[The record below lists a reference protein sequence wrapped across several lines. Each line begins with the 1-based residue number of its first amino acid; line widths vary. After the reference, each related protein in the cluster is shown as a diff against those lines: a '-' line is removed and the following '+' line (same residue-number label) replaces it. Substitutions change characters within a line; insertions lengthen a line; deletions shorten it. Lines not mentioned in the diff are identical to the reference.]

1 MSKPPPPPRPA
12 PRLREVAVE
21 RAPIPPPPLD
31 IPVELDVPT
40 QKLLSDA
47 IAKAIAE
54 QLGSVRIS
62 SVPPPKPKSESS
74 TPPPSGIR
82 ASMRAAADVGSRV
95 VGTGGKVAIFGSG
108 VLSLAAS
115 TIVWIAK
122 PEYAAPLAQAL
133 TLLAKVVLAAF
144 GGGAPIP
151 E

>member
-1 MSKPPPPPRPA
+1 MPKPPPPPRPA
-12 PRLREVAVE
+12 PRLREAEVE
-21 RAPIPPPPLD
+21 RAPIAPPPLD
-31 IPVELDVPT
+31 VPVELDAPT
-40 QKLLSDA
+40 QRLLSDA

-62 SVPPPKPKSESS
+62 SVPPPKPKSS

-82 ASMRAAADVGSRV
+82 ASMRAAADVGSKV
-95 VGTGGKVAIFGSG
+95 VGKGGKVAIFGSG

-115 TIVWIAK
+115 TIVWVAK

-133 TLLAKVVLAAF
+133 TLLAKVILAAF